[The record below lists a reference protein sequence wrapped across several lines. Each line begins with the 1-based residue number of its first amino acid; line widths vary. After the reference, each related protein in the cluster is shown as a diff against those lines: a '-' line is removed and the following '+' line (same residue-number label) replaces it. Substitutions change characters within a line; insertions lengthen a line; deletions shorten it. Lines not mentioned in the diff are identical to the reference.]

1 MARVKGSR
9 VALGMRWVAIVQCVL
24 LVATT
29 SCVPWAARK
38 PEPGVLEYRVPLTF
52 DLPGGR
58 LDLAGGNFFHRRVDL
73 SIDTLLG
80 DLEMAATY
88 NSSTGSWRWFFEMT
102 YDGQT
107 FVDATGAVHEV
118 GLLADGAAIPGTHW
132 VKVDSQQIK
141 TKGGLLH
148 HFDAFNHRLVAL
160 TGLDGVSPG
169 LTFFLEWHGAGV
181 RTQSVAQCRAQSSC
195 LPVYSLEYDANSCVA
210 AVEDRAGRRAEFE
223 NDADC
228 RPTVARDGLDVAQGW
243 PGRRY
248 EYDGDLLSAITNSEG
263 ERLEYEYDSGRLA
276 SVRQVGLSSEFARFR
291 YGFEPLR
298 QLFYTV
304 VEDARG
310 GRSVYRYDA
319 DARVHEIED
328 AAGDVTQMGWSG
340 MRPSRR
346 VGPDGAT
353 TRWFYQGDDVARTEL
368 PSGNVVQYEYAMS
381 AQDRRRPLAR
391 PISRKF
397 DLLGVIEERTYDAGG
412 RLASVTDGSG
422 DLHTFSYDPEGLLWL
437 IVGPDLTW
445 TWMGD
450 YGEHGHAQEIARE
463 SVTVRRVFD
472 AVGNLLEGAD
482 MRGRSD
488 PGRPGMR
495 RRTFDEDRN
504 LVSLERVGEVPDE
517 GSLQETAV
525 FEFLYRSD
533 GQATEIQRPYGGDTV
548 YGYDAAGRLSERRD
562 RVDGS
567 WHTRSYEYSN
577 AGDILAVELP
587 NGMRSQAVYNSA
599 GRPTRLSYFR
609 DGLPESSVELIWQ
622 AGRLRHWM
630 DSRRPGLETLVYD
643 SAGRP
648 IAVRFPEGEI
658 LERVYDLRS
667 REIARRFV
675 LTSGAS
681 PFRTLDF
688 AYDLGNRPVLVFDQ
702 GEKVLDR
709 RFSQGKISEIHYG
722 NDLVRSF
729 SYDWETGLLEKV
741 ELHGGTGSEL
751 LSTNLLWSQCE
762 WIHSCLEA
770 STMVSPSPGSSVP
783 SGSFNESYVMGPR
796 SEFFGDGDSH
806 GGRIEGWAPSSFGGY
821 SSSIEGDYGF
831 DVLGNWLGV
840 LEPAGTAGPFRF
852 NAERNRLV
860 ASDRDIH
867 HDYAWD
873 EAGFLA
879 ARDGVSLHWNAA
891 GLLTGM
897 GESISL
903 EWDSLG
909 RPISFTSPAGVS
921 RSLFG
926 GAVSGDANRQP
937 VAIDLGE
944 VEIGLSGEGRTYRHH
959 DFRGNV
965 QAVSDEAGDL
975 QKFYTYSPFGVDETF
990 GAGGDSASFAG
1001 GEALG
1006 EFVILGARIYDP
1018 ESGRFISPDPL
1029 YHSINQF
1036 AYTLG
1041 NPLMLWDPGGRAAE
1055 LNPGS
1060 TPIGMAKNAVR
1071 VSMSLGAALL
1081 EGAGHFNSA
1090 ALLLLGFGFLVMG
1103 TLATMVVMHFTSSS
1117 STDSRVRGKGGRTGI
1132 EDMPAEGWPDANRPG
1147 ESPGG
1152 QPELDPV
1159 ACSPL
1164 AIGSGEP
1171 GSWAFGLIVPLQ
1183 MVLAGL
1189 WVSRRRR
1196 SRQLRLEC
1204 GSQ

>member
-1 MARVKGSR
+1 
-9 VALGMRWVAIVQCVL
+9 MRGVAIIQCIL

-38 PEPGVLEYRVPLTF
+38 PEPGVLEYRMPLLL

-73 SIDTLLG
+73 SIDTLFG

-88 NSSTGSWRWFFEMT
+88 NSSTGAWRWFFEMT

-107 FVDATGAVHEV
+107 FVDATGAVHQV

-132 VKVDSQQIK
+132 VKVDSQRIK

-160 TGLDGVSPG
+160 TGLDGVRPG
-169 LTFFLEWHGAGV
+169 LVFFLEWHGSGV
-181 RTQSVAQCRAQSSC
+181 RTQSVGQCRGQNSC
-195 LPVYSLEYDANSCVA
+195 QPVYSFEYDANSCVA

-228 RPTVARDGLDVAQGW
+228 RPTVARDGLDVAKGW

-248 EYDGDLLSAITNSEG
+248 EYDGDLLTAITNSEG
-263 ERLEYEYDSGRLA
+263 ERLEYAYASGRLA
-276 SVRQVGLSSEFARFR
+276 SARQVGLGNDFARFR
-291 YGFEPLR
+291 YGFEPTS

-304 VEDARG
+304 VEDVRG

-328 AAGDVTQMGWSG
+328 AVGDVTQVAWSG
-340 MRPSRR
+340 RRPSQQ

-353 TRWFYQGDDVARTEL
+353 TRWFYENDDVVRVDL
-368 PSGNVVQYEYAMS
+368 PSGNVVQTEYAMS
-381 AQDRRRPLAR
+381 AQDWRRPLAR

-397 DLLGVIEERTYDAGG
+397 DLLGLIESRSYNAEG
-412 RLASVTDGSG
+412 RLASVTDGAG
-422 DLHTFSYDPEGLLWL
+422 DSHSFSYDPEGLLWL
-437 IVGPDLTW
+437 IIGPDLTW
-445 TWMGD
+445 TWLGD

-463 SVTVRRVFD
+463 SVTARRVFD
-472 AVGNLLEGAD
+472 AVGNLLEGAE

-495 RRTFDEDRN
+495 RRAFDEDRN

-517 GSLQETAV
+517 GILQEIGV
-525 FEFLYRSD
+525 VEFIYRSD
-533 GQATEIQRPYGGDTV
+533 GQQLEIRRPYGGDTI
-548 YGYDAAGRLSERRD
+548 YAYDAAGRLSERRD
-562 RVDGS
+562 RVDGT
-567 WHTRSYEYSN
+567 WHTRSYEYSE

-587 NGMRSQAVYNSA
+587 NGMRSQAVYDPA

-630 DSRRPGLETLVYD
+630 DSLRPGLETVDYD
-643 SAGRP
+643 LAGRP
-648 IAVRFPEGEI
+648 IAVHYPEGEI

-667 REIARRFV
+667 RETTRRFV
-675 LTSGAS
+675 LTPGAS

-688 AYDLGNRPVLVFDQ
+688 TYDLSNRTVLVFDQ

-709 RFSQGKISEIHYG
+709 RFSAGKISEIHYG

-729 SYDWETGLLEKV
+729 SYDWETGLLETV
-741 ELHGGTGSEL
+741 ELRGGTGSEL
-751 LSTNLLWSQCE
+751 LSTDLLWSECE
-762 WIHSCLEA
+762 SVHSCLDA
-770 STMVSPSPGSSVP
+770 NTTVSPSPGSSVP
-783 SGSFNESYVMGPR
+783 SGSFIESYVMGPR
-796 SEFFGDGDSH
+796 GEVFGEGGSH
-806 GGRIEGWAPSSFGGY
+806 GARVEAWAPSFYGGSSFSSGGN
-821 SSSIEGDYGF
+821 YGF

-840 LEPAGTAGPFRF
+840 LRSAGTPGPFSF
-852 NAERNRLV
+852 NAERNRLI
-860 ASDRDIH
+860 ASDRGTH
-867 HDYAWD
+867 HDYTWD

-879 ARDGVSLHWNAA
+879 ARDGVPLHWNAA
-891 GLLTGM
+891 GRLTGM

-909 RPISFTSPAGVS
+909 RPISFASPAGVS
-921 RSLFG
+921 RALFG

-937 VAIDLGE
+937 TGIDLGE
-944 VEIGLSGEGRTYRHH
+944 VEIRLTGEGRIYRHH

-965 QAVSDEAGDL
+965 QAISDEAGDL
-975 QKFYTYSPFGVDETF
+975 QKFYAYSPFGVDETL
-990 GAGGDSASFAG
+990 GAGGDSAHFAG

-1006 EFVILGARIYDP
+1006 EFVMLGARVYDP
-1018 ESGRFISPDPL
+1018 ETGRFISPDPV
-1029 YHSINQF
+1029 YHGINQF

-1055 LNPGS
+1055 LNPAS
-1060 TPIGMAKNAVR
+1060 TPSGMAKNAVK
-1071 VSMSLGAALL
+1071 VSMSLGAKLL
-1081 EGAGHFNSA
+1081 EGAGQFNSA

-1103 TLATMVVMHFTSSS
+1103 TLATMVVMHFTSSNN
-1117 STDSRVRGKGGRTGI
+1117 TDSRSRGTGGRTGI
-1132 EDMPAEGWPDANRPG
+1132 EDMPADGWPDASQPDA
-1147 ESPGG
+1147 SPDG
-1152 QPELDPV
+1152 QPEVDPV

-1164 AIGSGEP
+1164 ALRPGES
-1171 GSWAFGLIVPLQ
+1171 GSWALGLIVPLQ

-1196 SRQLRLEC
+1196 SHQPQLKG